1 MIRLLLTQ
9 AIVILIGVAGA
20 VYLLGQDALL
30 AAFYGG
36 AVALGN
42 SLMMVGR
49 MKKVDEI
56 AKTDPQRSVYSL
68 YFGIIQ
74 RFVFVLAAL
83 GLGLGY
89 MKLDPQ
95 AVLGVFIF
103 AQLAHFLVNMQN
115 AARG

>member
-9 AIVILIGVAGA
+9 AVVILIGVAAA
-20 VYLLGQDALL
+20 VYWLGEDVLL

-42 SLMMVGR
+42 TLMMVGR
-49 MKKVDEI
+49 MRKVDEI

-74 RFVFVLAAL
+74 RFVFVLVAL

-89 MKLDPQ
+89 LKFEPP

-103 AQLAHFLVNMQN
+103 AQLSHFLANMQN
-115 AARG
+115 ASRS